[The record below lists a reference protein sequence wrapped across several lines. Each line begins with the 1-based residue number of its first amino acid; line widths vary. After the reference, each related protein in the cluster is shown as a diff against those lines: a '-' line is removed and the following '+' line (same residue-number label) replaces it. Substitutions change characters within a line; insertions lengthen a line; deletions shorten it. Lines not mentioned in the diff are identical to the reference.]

1 MGERARHG
9 VAPAYL
15 LLCLLLGGSAQG
27 IWANMILQL
36 VGIAILAWAAVVPSA
51 EPLAKDHRQL
61 LGLVTLGLAL
71 VVLQLVPLPPDIW
84 ERLGGRGPVAEGYR
98 VLGIAAPWL
107 PISLTP
113 HESLA
118 TLLSAVPALALLA
131 AILRLGGRP
140 LWLALALIAGMIA
153 GVILGALQVSSAVP
167 EQSPWY
173 LYSRTNFGAAT
184 GFFANANHMAM
195 LLVSTLPFLAAMLA
209 SARGEKVNVQRFS
222 AALAVTAGI
231 ALIVAVG
238 IILNGSLAGFGL
250 LLPVLIASGALLV
263 RKRSPAV
270 KGLVLGGTG
279 LLLAAAAV
287 LVLSPLAGKNLQ
299 AGAATS
305 IQSRAEMREVTAQA
319 AADFMPLGSGLG
331 SFRRVYALYEDHER
345 LDPRTV
351 VNHAHNDYFEL
362 ALELGLPGM
371 LLLALFLAWW
381 GRTAWRAWTEADP
394 DAYARAASIA
404 SAAILAHSL
413 VDYPLRTAAISGC
426 FAMCLA
432 VMAMRPR
439 PAPGDSSSLWP
450 TRHVVVD

>member
-1 MGERARHG
+1 MGERVRHG

-27 IWANMILQL
+27 VWTNMLLQL
-36 VGIAILAWAAVVPSA
+36 LGIAILAWAAIAPAA
-51 EPLAKDHRQL
+51 EPLAKSHRQL
-61 LGLVTLGLAL
+61 LGLVVLSL
-71 VVLQLVPLPPDIW
+71 VVVALQLVPLPPDIW
-84 ERLGGRGPVAEGYR
+84 DRLGGRGPVSEGYR

-107 PISLTP
+107 SISLTP
-113 HESLA
+113 HQSLA
-118 TLLSAVPALALLA
+118 ALLSVIPAVALLA
-131 AILRLGGRP
+131 AVLRLGGRP
-140 LWLALALIAGMIA
+140 LWLALALIAGTIA

-184 GFFANANHMAM
+184 GFFANANHMAI

-222 AALAVTAGI
+222 AALAVTAGL

-263 RKRSPAV
+263 RRRSPAV
-270 KGLVLGGTG
+270 RGLAIGGTG
-279 LLLAAAAV
+279 LLFAAAAV
-287 LVLSPLAGKNLQ
+287 LVFSPLAGKNLQ
-299 AGAATS
+299 ADAATS

-345 LDPRTV
+345 LDPRSV
-351 VNHAHNDYFEL
+351 VNHAHNDYLEL
-362 ALELGLPGM
+362 ALELGLPGI

-381 GRTAWRAWTEADP
+381 GRAAWRAWTEADA
-394 DAYARAASIA
+394 DAYARAATIA

-439 PAPGDSSSLWP
+439 PASADGSSLWP
-450 TRHVVVD
+450 TRHVVLD